1 MSFSMLGWFI
11 SLLPDSLLMWVFYGS
26 AGIGFLL
33 ILVSWFITF
42 IPFINRYRW
51 PVQIV
56 GVLVFGIGAYLSGGY
71 GIEMMWRERVA
82 ELEAKVK
89 VAEEKSQK
97 VNTVIKEKVVYKTK
111 VVEKKTVEYVDR
123 IKEISKEVDAKC
135 EVDPRV
141 IEQLN
146 NASVDPGKEVK

>member
-123 IKEISKEVDAKC
+123 IKEIAKEVDAKC